1 MHLYFPLLAILSLIL
16 ASWNFKGV
24 MSNKVKSV
32 QQFKTVFAI
41 VGLESEI
48 WVSMVVRTWF
58 DFTRYSLLKTFALF
72 YPMWKAVHF

>member
-1 MHLYFPLLAILSLIL
+1 MHLYFPSLAILSLIL

-48 WVSMVVRTWF
+48 
-58 DFTRYSLLKTFALF
+58 
-72 YPMWKAVHF
+72 